1 MITVDELSYAGA
13 GINGVITDNYLDID
27 TNWWTMSP
35 STYSNTVVNYVSVSS
50 IGRATSA
57 RCDRL
62 YGLRPMVSLKNGT
75 LYTSGDGTVNNPY
88 VIE

>member
-1 MITVDELSYAGA
+1 
-13 GINGVITDNYLDID
+13 
-27 TNWWTMSP
+27 MSP

-88 VIE
+88 IIE